1 MHIQAA
7 LYAISLH
14 NVQTYKRISSRST
27 PVSAEAG
34 MDSQPFA
41 RKSRQTAAGTPRK
54 RVNLLAGLDRPTRQL
69 LTAAG

>member
-14 NVQTYKRISSRST
+14 NLQTYKRISSRST

-34 MDSQPFA
+34 LHSQPFA
-41 RKSRQTAAGTPRK
+41 RNPRQSAAAGSPRF
-54 RVNLLAGLDRPTRQL
+54 RVEASL
-69 LTAAG
+69 